1 MRSCLKKVGDGNFT
15 YLYPLV
21 LIFNC
26 HEGGFLFLKRIS
38 ASIIPKSESEHT
50 VHLNKNF
57 GKEFSMA
64 RDISNI
70 IYDDFVRKTSKS
82 FLSNYRPQLGRMQTD
97 CHRLVQL
104 KG

>member
-1 MRSCLKKVGDGNFT
+1 MKKVGDGNFT
-15 YLYPLV
+15 YPYPSI

-26 HEGGFLFLKRIS
+26 HEGGFMFLKLLS

-57 GKEFSMA
+57 GKKFSMT

-70 IYDDFVRKTSKS
+70 IYDFVRKHPNHFSLITD
-82 FLSNYRPQLGRMQTD
+82 LSWAER
-97 CHRLVQL
+97 RLIATGL
-104 KG
+104 CN